1 MRAQHTRLSPL
12 LALCLSL
19 AGCQQPRVLPVP
31 ADIVLVQPGSSVLY
45 SQTDH
50 GRVAAWDAQTGE
62 TRWTAGDS
70 VDGYPRSL
78 IWNGDE
84 LLSYIGRAYQVLD
97 AETGRQVAKGK
108 LRGDLIGDVMW
119 QGEWVYIEDLHY
131 GFLAQDTRRDT
142 LMWQRSSPITG
153 GPGHWMAWD
162 SAVFFMRG
170 DAHFIDVLHRTS
182 GDFLD
187 SIPLAVEGDFASTK
201 SACCKRAGDTALLAW
216 DAGLAAFHLPTRRV
230 LWRHALPDAP
240 HATALQGT
248 DAIWVAFS
256 DSTELRCID
265 LRDGRIR
272 KSYAHEPT
280 DPGKQ
285 MLVQGDWIW
294 FVQRGNLVALQT
306 VPPYRSHET
315 ELPFRVRHGPFQVG
329 QQLGLVLGDNSL
341 YTCDLIPP
349 R

>member
-1 MRAQHTRLSPL
+1 MPAQHPILHLL

-19 AGCQQPRVLPVP
+19 AGCQQPRLLPIE
-31 ADIVLVQPGSSVLY
+31 ADNVLVQPGSPVLHLQA
-45 SQTDH
+45 SH
-50 GRVAAWDAQTGE
+50 GTVVAWDAQTGE
-62 TRWTAGDS
+62 TRWTVGDS
-70 VDGYPRSL
+70 VDGYPRRL
-78 IWNGDE
+78 MRHGDA
-84 LLSYIGRAYQVLD
+84 LLSCIGRAFQVLD
-97 AETGRQVAKGK
+97 AETGRLMAKGK
-108 LRGDLIGDVMW
+108 LPGDLIGDVMW

-142 LMWQRSSPITG
+142 LVWRRSSPITG

-170 DAHFIDVLHRTS
+170 DAHCIYVLHRTS

-187 SIPLAVEGDFASTK
+187 SIPLAAEGDYASTK
-201 SACCKRAGDTALLAW
+201 SECCKLAGDTALLAW

-248 DAIWVAFS
+248 DAIWVAFT

-265 LRDGRIR
+265 LRDGRPR

-280 DPGKQ
+280 DPGNQ
-285 MLVQGDWIW
+285 LLVRGDWIW
-294 FVQRGNLVALQT
+294 FVQRETLVALQT

-315 ELPFRVRHGPFQVG
+315 ELPWGVRRGPFQVG
-329 QQLGLVLGDNSL
+329 QQLGLLLGDNSL